1 MNSSKKRSFREIL
14 HDLFEDGVF
23 AFAMAYAGA
32 KSDYETVR
40 ALESQLR

>member
-1 MNSSKKRSFREIL
+1 MKTTSKRSVKQFFR
-14 HDLFEDGVF
+14 DLFEDEVF

-40 ALESQLR
+40 SLESKLN